1 MEYLRRIKVKSL
13 REVWSQMCDFRSL
26 RTTLCISFL
35 LSVALSPS
43 SLANSDCEGVGL
55 DYIRVLNN
63 FENSPVKSNEVYK
76 QLIQLKKNADKLRNE
91 CVRNINTDFKNE
103 LRAINAQYSNREST
117 KEDTLSQRTRK
128 NSEISAA
135 TLERDRRLK
144 ILNVI
149 PDLPEKPIK
158 TKSQKLKP

>member
-1 MEYLRRIKVKSL
+1 
-13 REVWSQMCDFRSL
+13 
-26 RTTLCISFL
+26 
-35 LSVALSPS
+35 
-43 SLANSDCEGVGL
+43 
-55 DYIRVLNN
+55 VLNN